1 MASTHKSLRSSTAD
15 KRPTTAIADGQLAI
29 NTNAASAGL
38 FFKDSTGASIIKIG
52 PVHVGTTAPNA
63 SPAAGG
69 SSGNSTG
76 EVWLDT
82 SLTPVG
88 VKIWNGT
95 AWVNATPAG
104 STTVQ
109 GLLELATNAE
119 TQTGSDTARAVTP
132 AGLQSKISDSVSTT
146 SSTTIA
152 SSTAVKAAYD
162 LAATALTTSGGTIT
176 GNLEIGTTGSLTFEG
191 TTADGFE
198 TTLAVVDPTAD
209 RTITLPNITG
219 TVITTGD
226 TGTVTST
233 MIADGTIV
241 NADIDASAAIVDS
254 KLATIS
260 TAGKVANS
268 ATTAT
273 DANTPSTI
281 VARDASGNFT
291 AGTITATGFSG
302 SGASLTSLTA
312 GNLSGTIPSGV
323 LGNSSLFVGTT
334 SVALNRA
341 SASQALTG
349 ILSVAMPGA
358 TSGTITVTPA
368 SVAGTTAITIPA
380 TSGTLITTG
389 DTATVSNTMLATIS
403 TAGKVSGGAITSGTI
418 GGSTAI
424 STSGAVAT
432 TGTLAVGQ
440 SSAATNTDF
449 DLAGTYAQTV
459 VAVGALDIDCS
470 TGNYFTKTIN
480 GNSTFTVSN
489 VPASRA
495 YAFTLELTH
504 TSGTV
509 TWFSGVQWPGGT
521 APTLTTGKTHLFM
534 FVTDDGGTRWRA
546 SSLINYTN

>member
-152 SSTAVKAAYD
+152 SSTAVKTAYD
-162 LAATALTTSGGTIT
+162 LAATALSGSGGTVT
-176 GNLEIGTTGSLTFEG
+176 GNLEIGATGSLTFEG
-191 TTADGFE
+191 STADGFE
-198 TTLAVVDPTAD
+198 TTLTVVDPTAD

-241 NADIDASAAIVDS
+241 NADINASAAIVDS